1 MGSSL
6 RNFMLGHLVPFNRA
20 PTSHR
25 IGIQAFQPILIEGCI
40 VRLHPSVREGC
51 NTNLDE
57 DQRVVHV
64 SFKPLNNN
72 SSKIFLTKSRLLPS

>member
-40 VRLHPSVREGC
+40 VRLHPSACGGVTQILMRIKELFMC
-51 NTNLDE
+51 
-57 DQRVVHV
+57 H
-64 SFKPLNNN
+64 LN
-72 SSKIFLTKSRLLPS
+72 F